1 MAILTEHNL
10 TDSLMVVLRINS
22 QFVKQVKSL
31 RTSSIS
37 SKQPAAVIGAG
48 IAGLA
53 TAVRLAVAGHPVTV
67 FEAASTFGGKMHQF
81 TLPGGY
87 RFDAG
92 PSLFTLPQLV
102 DDIFR
107 LAGREPA
114 DYFRYERLDP
124 ITNYFFVDGTRLTAW
139 AEAERFATEV
149 EEKLGTPA
157 AAVTDFLARS
167 GKAYEATAGTFLH
180 KSLHKAGTYF
190 SPETLKAVAAL
201 PQLGLLGTMH
211 QRHQKAFGDDPRL
224 VQLFDRYATYNGS
237 DPYQAPATLS
247 MIPHLEHG
255 IGAFYPEGGIYAIAE
270 SLARLATELGVKF
283 RYHEAVEEIIVA
295 EGHVTGLRTALNVY
309 DFDLVVSNMDV
320 VPTYRHLLPTQPAPE
335 RTLSQPRSSSA
346 LIFYWGITREFSEL
360 ELHNIFFS
368 ADYQREFQ
376 AIFQEQT
383 VADDVTVYVNVT
395 SKKTPT
401 DAPPGHENWFV
412 MVNVPHDQGQ
422 DWAALTAH
430 TRHIVLRKLS
440 QALGTDIE
448 RVIATEKV
456 WTPPGIAADTSSF
469 GGALY
474 GSSSNNALAA
484 FLRHPNFSGRLEG
497 LYFCGGSVHPGGGI
511 PLCLLSAK
519 IVSSLIDS

>member
-1 MAILTEHNL
+1 MKQAKSKVTAS
-10 TDSLMVVLRINS
+10 SL
-22 QFVKQVKSL
+22 
-31 RTSSIS
+31 
-37 SKQPAAVIGAG
+37 KQPVAVVGAG
-48 IAGLA
+48 IAGIA
-53 TAVRLAVAGHPVTV
+53 TAARLAVAGYAVTV
-67 FEAASTFGGKMHQF
+67 FEAGATFGGKMHQF
-81 TLPGGY
+81 GLPGGY

-107 LAGREPA
+107 LAHREPA

-124 ITNYFFVDGTRLTAW
+124 ITNYFFADGTRLTAW
-139 AEAERFATEV
+139 ADPEKFGAEV
-149 EEKLGTPA
+149 EAKLGTPA
-157 AAVTDFLARS
+157 AEVTQFLARA
-167 GKAYEATAGTFLH
+167 GKTYTATAGTFLH

-190 SPETLKAVAAL
+190 SSETLKAVAAL
-201 PQLGLLGTMH
+201 PGLGLLGTMH
-211 QRHQKAFGDDPRL
+211 QRHQKAFADPRL

-255 IGAFYPEGGIYAIAE
+255 IGAFYPEGGIYAIAS
-270 SLARLATELGVKF
+270 SLVRLAEEFGVKF
-283 RYHEAVEEIIVA
+283 RYNEPVEEIITA
-295 EGHVTGLRTALNVY
+295 EGRVTGVRTALDVY
-309 DFDLVVSNMDV
+309 DFGRVVSNMDV
-320 VPTYRHLLPTQPAPE
+320 VPTYRRLLPQQPAPE

-346 LIFYWGITREFSEL
+346 LLFYWGITREFPAL
-360 ELHNIFFS
+360 DLHNILFS

-376 AIFQEQT
+376 AIFQDKT

-395 SKKTPT
+395 SKKTPA

-422 DWAALTAH
+422 DWDTLTLH
-430 TRHIVLRKLS
+430 TRHMVLRKLS
-440 QALGTDIE
+440 QALGTEIE
-448 RVIATEKV
+448 PLIATEKV
-456 WTPPGIAADTSSF
+456 WTPPGIAVDTSSF

-484 FLRHPNFSGRLEG
+484 FLRHPNFSGQLEG

-519 IVSSLIDS
+519 IVSSLINEE

>member
-1 MAILTEHNL
+1 MFKKT
-10 TDSLMVVLRINS
+10 
-22 QFVKQVKSL
+22 KK
-31 RTSSIS
+31 IS
-37 SKQPAAVIGAG
+37 PSKQPVAIIGAG

-53 TAVRLAVAGHPVTV
+53 TAARLAVAGHPVTV
-67 FEAASTFGGKMHQF
+67 FEAGPTFGGKMHQF
-81 TLPGGY
+81 GLPGGY

-107 LAGREPA
+107 LAQREPA

-124 ITNYFFVDGTRLTAW
+124 ITRYFFADGTRLAAW
-139 AEAERFATEV
+139 ADAEKFAAEV
-149 EEKLGTPA
+149 ETKLGTPA
-157 AAVTDFLARS
+157 AEVTQFLARS
-167 GKAYEATAGTFLH
+167 GAAYDATAGTFLH

-190 SPETLKAVAAL
+190 SPETLKAVGAL
-201 PQLGLLGTMH
+201 PTLGLLGTMH
-211 QRHQKAFGDDPRL
+211 QRHEKAFADPRL

-270 SLARLATELGVKF
+270 SLARLAVEFGVKF
-283 RYHEAVEEIIVA
+283 RYNEAVEEIVTA
-295 EGHVTGLRTALNVY
+295 QDRVTGVRTALDVY
-309 DFDLVVSNMDV
+309 DFGRVVSNMDV
-320 VPTYRHLLPTQPAPE
+320 VPTYRRLLPRQPAPE

-346 LIFYWGITREFSEL
+346 LIFYWGIAREFPEL
-360 ELHNIFFS
+360 DLHNIFFS

-376 AIFQEQT
+376 AIFQDKT
-383 VADDVTVYVNVT
+383 VADDVTVYVNIT

-401 DAPPGHENWFV
+401 DAPASHENWFV
-412 MVNVPHDQGQ
+412 MVNVPHDEGQ
-422 DWAALTAH
+422 DWPALAAH
-430 TRHIVLRKLS
+430 TRGVVLRKLS
-440 QALGTDIE
+440 QALGVPIE
-448 RVIATEKV
+448 PLIRAEKT

-519 IVSSLIDS
+519 IVSTLINEG

>member
-1 MAILTEHNL
+1 M
-10 TDSLMVVLRINS
+10 
-22 QFVKQVKSL
+22 KSAKNKKY
-31 RTSSIS
+31 TP
-37 SKQPAAVIGAG
+37 KQPVAIIGAG

-53 TAVRLAVAGHPVTV
+53 AAVRLAVAGNAVTV
-67 FEAASTFGGKMHQF
+67 FEASGTFGGKMHQF
-81 TLPGGY
+81 SLPGGY

-107 LAGREPA
+107 LAHREPA
-114 DYFRYERLDP
+114 EYFRYERLDP
-124 ITNYFFVDGTRLTAW
+124 ITNYFFADGTLLTAW
-139 AEAERFATEV
+139 ADAQKFAAEV
-149 EEKLGTPA
+149 ETKLGAPA
-157 AAVTDFLARS
+157 AAVTQFLARS
-167 GKAYEATAGTFLH
+167 GKAYDATAGTFLH
-180 KSLHKAGTYF
+180 KSLHKAGTYL

-211 QRHQKAFGDDPRL
+211 QRHAKAFGNDPRL

-270 SLARLATELGVKF
+270 SLARLAEEFGVKF
-283 RYHEAVEEIIVA
+283 RYNEPVEEIIVA
-295 EGHVTGLRTALNVY
+295 DSRVTGLRTALDVY
-309 DFDLVVSNMDV
+309 DFGRVVSNMDV
-320 VPTYRHLLPTQPAPE
+320 MPTYRRLLPGQPAPE
-335 RTLSQPRSSSA
+335 RTLAQPRSSSA
-346 LIFYWGITREFSEL
+346 LIFYWGIAREFPEL
-360 ELHNIFFS
+360 DLHNIFFS
-368 ADYQREFQ
+368 ADYEREFQ
-376 AIFQEQT
+376 AIFQEKT
-383 VADDVTVYVNVT
+383 VGDDMTVYVNVT

-422 DWAALTAH
+422 DWDALTAK
-430 TRHIVLRKLS
+430 TRRVVLRKLS
-440 QALGTDIE
+440 QALGTAIE
-448 RVIATEKV
+448 PMIAAEKA

-519 IVSSLIDS
+519 IVSSLINEE

>member
-1 MAILTEHNL
+1 MKLPFARRSNRSTPKP
-10 TDSLMVVLRINS
+10 SV
-22 QFVKQVKSL
+22 
-31 RTSSIS
+31 
-37 SKQPAAVIGAG
+37 AVIGAG
-48 IAGLA
+48 VAGLA
-53 TAVRLAVAGHPVTV
+53 TAARLAVAGHAVTV
-67 FEAASTFGGKMHQF
+67 FEASGTFGGKMHQF
-81 TLPGGY
+81 ELPGGY

-107 LAGREPA
+107 LAGREPT

-124 ITNYFFVDGTRLTAW
+124 ITHYFFADGARLMAW
-139 AEAERFATEV
+139 ADADKFAAEV
-149 EEKLGTPA
+149 ETQLGAPA
-157 AAVTDFLARS
+157 AAVAQFLGRS
-167 GKAYEATAGTFLH
+167 GKAYDATAGTFLH
-180 KSLHKAGTYF
+180 KSLHKAGTYL
-190 SPETLKAVAAL
+190 STETLKAVAAL
-201 PQLGLLGTMH
+201 PRLGLLGTMH
-211 QRHQKAFGDDPRL
+211 QRHAHAFADPRL

-255 IGAFYPEGGIYAIAE
+255 IGAFYPEGGIYAIAS
-270 SLARLATELGVKF
+270 SLARLGAEFGVTF
-283 RYHEAVEEIIVA
+283 RYNEPVEEITVA
-295 EGHVTGLRTALNVY
+295 DGRVTGVRTARDVY
-309 DFDLVVSNMDV
+309 DFGRVVSNMDV
-320 VPTYRHLLPTQPAPE
+320 VPTYRRLLPSQPAPE
-335 RTLSQPRSSSA
+335 RTLAQPRSSSA
-346 LIFYWGITREFSEL
+346 LIFYWGIAREFPEL

-376 AIFQEQT
+376 AIFRDRT

-422 DWAALTAH
+422 DWDALTQK
-430 TRHIVLRKLS
+430 TRGMVLRKLS
-440 QALGTDIE
+440 QALGTDMEPLI
-448 RVIATEKV
+448 RAEKT

-484 FLRHPNFSGRLEG
+484 FWRHPNFSGQLDG

-519 IVSSLIDS
+519 IVSSLINEK